1 MKRSKTTIKNNMKE
15 VEIAVFSLAKG
26 VEDIELQK
34 NQSYQFV
41 QSVFDD
47 LMTKNNVKSEKIGF
61 GGYKNDIVKFVAG
74 LVDFWSNIEMNIQ
87 LDLNN
92 TEDFDPD
99 IPLPDKN
106 EA

>member
-1 MKRSKTTIKNNMKE
+1 MKRIRSKVKHELKE
-15 VEIAVFSLAKG
+15 VDIAVFSLAKG
-26 VEDIELQK
+26 SKSNDIEK
-34 NQSYQFV
+34 SYSFQFV

-47 LMTKNNVKSEKIGF
+47 LMTKNDVKSDKIGF